1 MEKCRIV
8 PTRLWSARKRQ
19 LINLVSEGQLQAWQL
34 PYFTTNSVSGQPLS
48 IFYEKLHKSA
58 AVFPPVRAET
68 ALGGWGGSGAS
79 STRRSGL
86 LIQSDCLVSN
96 FNDIPWAYHYG
107 CLATGFQLGL
117 SFDSHTSDPEKH
129 FFSSLRFWFRLLW
142 NPSPCGVGMGG
153 QRGGRTRPGVTG
165 GLEAPGHTSRP
176 GNKAARSPSWQTQ
189 IPFRKSKFG
198 LPFVAWVSF

>member
-1 MEKCRIV
+1 MV

-48 IFYEKLHKSA
+48 
-58 AVFPPVRAET
+58 FPWKTPQISCFFPLSMRRNGA
-68 ALGGWGGSGAS
+68 GSWGGSGAS
-79 STRRSGL
+79 SARRSGL
-86 LIQSDCLVSN
+86 LIQSDRLVSN
-96 FNDIPWAYHYG
+96 FNDIPSAYHYG
-107 CLATGFQLGL
+107 CLATGFELGL

-129 FFSSLRFWFRLLW
+129 FFSSLRFWFQLLW
-142 NPSPCGVGMGG
+142 NPSPCSAGMGG
-153 QRGGRTRPGVTG
+153 QHSGRTRPGVMG

-198 LPFVAWVSF
+198 LPFVVWVSF

>member
-34 PYFTTNSVSGQPLS
+34 PYFTTNSMSGQPLS
-48 IFYEKLHKSA
+48 FLWKTPQISCF
-58 AVFPPVRAET
+58 FPPLRAKTE
-68 ALGGWGGSGAS
+68 LGGWGGSGAS

-96 FNDIPWAYHYG
+96 FNDIPSAYHYG
-107 CLATGFQLGL
+107 CLATGFELGL